1 MMEMDP
7 SRSASRMAS
16 AAPTPPAELP
26 MMTYLGMGSLLRE
39 DEGLIGAVGHTGG
52 GGEVEAEVTFGNNAP
67 LGVGGNSTM
76 GAEKDTGPATDAFFP
91 VKDHRPRLGVLP
103 QGPGK
108 TGKDTGG
115 LIAMAAED
123 GDGKGTP
130 FLDPDPRQK
139 TGPLL
144 PVGLDNVPG
153 NTVLNRAVNLTPPAG
168 HTYLFPNVYPLHFIP
183 LLGDI
188 GNRLPI
194 I

>member
-1 MMEMDP
+1 MIQMDP
-7 SRSASRMAS
+7 SLSTSRIAS
-16 AAPTPPAELP
+16 AAPIPPAELP
-26 MMTYLGMGSLLRE
+26 TMTYLATNSLLGE
-39 DEGLIGAVGHTGG
+39 DKGLIGAVSHTGG
-52 GGEVEAEVTFGNNAP
+52 DREVGAEVAFGDDTP
-67 LGVGGNSTM
+67 LGVGGNSPM
-76 GAEKDTGPATDAFFP
+76 GAEEDTGPATDAFFP

-115 LIAMAAED
+115 LIAMAAKD

-144 PVGLDNVPG
+144 LVGLDNVPG

-183 LLGDI
+183 LL
-188 GNRLPI
+188 
-194 I
+194 